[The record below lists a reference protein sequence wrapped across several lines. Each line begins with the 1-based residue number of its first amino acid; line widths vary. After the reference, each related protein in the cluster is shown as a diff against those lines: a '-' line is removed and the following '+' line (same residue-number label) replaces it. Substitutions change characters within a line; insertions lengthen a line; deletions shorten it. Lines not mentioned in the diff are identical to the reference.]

1 MCFLNPI
8 WCEHSAADRK
18 KHQSQIRRWVF
29 YRNVDEAAAN
39 ANRVSEHALPSAAA
53 GLEDFIP
60 DNNNYN
66 GISGVAVASPVFMS
80 ILTYSDYYCKLYCA
94 VLWWLGGINPKRING
109 SQSFLSTNV

>member
-39 ANRVSEHALPSAAA
+39 ANRVSEHVLPSAAA
-53 GLEDFIP
+53 GLEDFI
-60 DNNNYN
+60 
-66 GISGVAVASPVFMS
+66 
-80 ILTYSDYYCKLYCA
+80 
-94 VLWWLGGINPKRING
+94 
-109 SQSFLSTNV
+109 SFLIIITTMEFRELQWLVQFLCPY